1 MLIRAPISRKQLGAA
16 GLLNK
21 AQRFFAKISDP
32 CGGEIALVD
41 HLISGLALF
50 GSKYPSLL

>member
-1 MLIRAPISRKQLGAA
+1 MSAPISRKQLSAA

-21 AQRFFAKISDP
+21 ARRFFAKIPDP

-41 HLISGLALF
+41 HLMSGWRCS
-50 GSKYPSLL
+50 G